1 MKMTLKLTGAAVL
14 MAAFLLPLCMGG
26 CKDSRETAAA
36 GGEDTRAAVAGL
48 KVGILTTSG
57 VDDGSFGQDC
67 YNGILEFIKNNP
79 EATVTPVKEPDMA
92 KVLDAAANIIADYD
106 VLVLPGFEFAPVGAL
121 MQDNPERK
129 VILVDSNPTD
139 AAGKE
144 VELPNIYAMV
154 FHEAESGFFA
164 GVAAALESQ
173 SGNVAFIGG
182 MAFPSVVNY
191 QFGFES
197 GVAYANKHYGKDAR
211 LVNLPSYA
219 GTDVTGKAVGGNYVG
234 DFGDEATGK
243 VIANA
248 LINQG
253 ADVIF
258 VAAGASGNGA
268 FAAAKEASGVYV
280 IGVDVDQWDD
290 GRTGNRNVVL
300 TSVLKVM
307 HINITRQLQAIK
319 DGSFRGQNALL
330 GASTDSTGYVSASG
344 RQQLS
349 ADSLAKLR
357 EVYGRLKAGEIVPA
371 ANFNGHTPSNFPGL

>member
-1 MKMTLKLTGAAVL
+1 MKTILKMAGVSVLAA
-14 MAAFLLPLCMGG
+14 ALLSPLYAGG
-26 CKDSRETAAA
+26 GKDTKTAAA
-36 GGEDTRAAVAGL
+36 AGL

-67 YNGILEFIKNNP
+67 YNGILDFIKANP

-92 KVLDAAANIIADYD
+92 KVLDAAGNIIADYD
-106 VLVLPGFEFAPVGAL
+106 VLILPGFEFAPVGAL
-121 MQDNPERK
+121 MQDNPDRK

-154 FHEAESGFFA
+154 FHEEESGFFA
-164 GVAAALESQ
+164 GVAAALETK
-173 SGNVAFIGG
+173 SGKVAFIGG

-197 GVAYANKHYGKDAR
+197 GIAYANKYYGTNAQ

-219 GTDVTGKAVGGNYVG
+219 GTDVTGKAIGGNYVG
-234 DFGDEATGK
+234 NFADEATGK
-243 VIANA
+243 VICTA
-248 LINQG
+248 LIAQG
-253 ADVIF
+253 ADVVF

-268 FAAAKEASGVYV
+268 FTAAKEANGIYV

-290 GRTGNRNVVL
+290 GRTGGRNVVL

-307 HINITRQLQAIK
+307 HLNITRQLQSIK
-319 DGSFRGQNALL
+319 DGTFRGQNALL
-330 GASTDSTGYVSASG
+330 GASTDSTGYVSAPG

-349 ADSLAKLR
+349 ANSLARL
-357 EVYGRLKAGEIVPA
+357 EEAYSQLKAGKIVPA
-371 ANFNGHTPSNFPGL
+371 ANFNGHSPSNFPGL

>member
-1 MKMTLKLTGAAVL
+1 MKRTIKLVSVAAL
-14 MAAFLLPLCMGG
+14 MAVFLLPLH
-26 CKDSRETAAA
+26 A
-36 GGEDTRAAVAGL
+36 GGGKDNKAASSSQGL

-67 YNGILEFIKNNP
+67 YNGILEFIKANP

-92 KVLDAAANIIADYD
+92 KVLGAAADIIADYD
-106 VLVLPGFEFAPVGAL
+106 VLILPGFEFAPVGAL
-121 MQDNPERK
+121 MQDNPDRK
-129 VILVDSNPTD
+129 VILVDANPTD

-154 FHEAESGFFA
+154 FHEEESGFFA
-164 GVAAALESQ
+164 GIAAALETK
-173 SGNVAFIGG
+173 SGKVAFIGG

-197 GVAYANKHYGKDAR
+197 GIAYANKHYGTKAQ

-234 DFGDEATGK
+234 NFADEATGK
-243 VIANA
+243 VIGTA
-248 LINQG
+248 LIGQG

-268 FAAAKEASGVYV
+268 FTAVKEANGVYV
-280 IGVDVDQWDD
+280 IGVDVDQYDD
-290 GRTGNRNVVL
+290 GRTGNRNIVL

-307 HINITRQLQAIK
+307 HINVTRQLQAIK
-319 DGSFRGQNALL
+319 DNTFKGQNALL

-349 ADSLAKLR
+349 ANSLSKLQ
-357 EVYGRLKAGEIVPA
+357 EVYTQLKAGKIVPA
-371 ANFNGHTPSNFPGL
+371 ANFNGHSPANFPGL

>member
-1 MKMTLKLTGAAVL
+1 MKTILKMAGVSVLAA
-14 MAAFLLPLCMGG
+14 ALLSPLYAGG
-26 CKDSRETAAA
+26 GKDTKTAAA
-36 GGEDTRAAVAGL
+36 AGL

-67 YNGILEFIKNNP
+67 YNGILDFIKANP

-106 VLVLPGFEFAPVGAL
+106 VLILPGFEFAPVGAL
-121 MQDNPERK
+121 MQDNPDRK

-154 FHEAESGFFA
+154 FHEEESGFFA
-164 GVAAALESQ
+164 GVAAALETK
-173 SGNVAFIGG
+173 SGKVAFIGG

-197 GVAYANKHYGKDAR
+197 GIAYANKYYGTNAQ

-219 GTDVTGKAVGGNYVG
+219 GTDVTGKAIGGNYVG
-234 DFGDEATGK
+234 NFADEATGK
-243 VIANA
+243 VICTA
-248 LINQG
+248 LIAQG
-253 ADVIF
+253 ADVVF

-268 FAAAKEASGVYV
+268 FTAAKEANGIYV

-290 GRTGNRNVVL
+290 GRTGGRNVVL

-307 HINITRQLQAIK
+307 HLNITRQLQSIK
-319 DGSFRGQNALL
+319 DGTFRGQNALL
-330 GASTDSTGYVSASG
+330 GASTDSTGYVSAPG

-349 ADSLAKLR
+349 ANSLARL
-357 EVYGRLKAGEIVPA
+357 EEAYSQLKAGKIVPA
-371 ANFNGHTPSNFPGL
+371 ANFNGHSPSNFPGL

>member
-1 MKMTLKLTGAAVL
+1 MKTILKMAGVSVL
-14 MAAFLLPLCMGG
+14 MAALLSPLYAGG
-26 CKDSRETAAA
+26 GKDTKAAA
-36 GGEDTRAAVAGL
+36 AAGL

-67 YNGILEFIKNNP
+67 YNGILDFIKANP

-106 VLVLPGFEFAPVGAL
+106 VLILPGFEFAPVGAL
-121 MQDNPERK
+121 MQDNPDRK

-154 FHEAESGFFA
+154 FHEEESGFFA
-164 GVAAALESQ
+164 GVAAALETK
-173 SGNVAFIGG
+173 SGKVAFIGG

-197 GVAYANKHYGKDAR
+197 GIAYANKYYGTNAQ
-211 LVNLPSYA
+211 LVSLPSYA
-219 GTDVTGKAVGGNYVG
+219 GTDVTGKAIGGNYVG
-234 DFGDEATGK
+234 NFADEATGK
-243 VIANA
+243 VICTA
-248 LINQG
+248 LIAQG
-253 ADVIF
+253 ADVVF

-268 FAAAKEASGVYV
+268 FTAAKEANGIYV

-290 GRTGNRNVVL
+290 GRAGGRNVVL

-307 HINITRQLQAIK
+307 HLNITRQLQSIK
-319 DGSFRGQNALL
+319 DGTFRGQNALL
-330 GASTDSTGYVSASG
+330 GASTDSTGYVSAPG

-349 ADSLAKLR
+349 ANSLARL
-357 EVYGRLKAGEIVPA
+357 EEAYSQLKAGKIVPA
-371 ANFNGHTPSNFPGL
+371 ANFNGHSPSNFPGL